1 VATTYTAVQPA
12 KDNVRLQLSV
22 DELGPDQQVFNVVR
36 DGADHSA
43 GSAEPFESVEIALR
57 AGAWSNVAPK
67 SNDAWA
73 LTTGISVRKGGFV
86 FDFAGGSSFSTA
98 EVEDVTMPERL
109 NFALN
114 LRYEKRF

>member
-1 VATTYTAVQPA
+1 
-12 KDNVRLQLSV
+12 
-22 DELGPDQQVFNVVR
+22 
-36 DGADHSA
+36 
-43 GSAEPFESVEIALR
+43 VEIALC